1 MKLFYRKYGDGPPLV
16 ILHGLYGSSDNWV
29 TLAKRI
35 STHFTVYLPDQR
47 NHGHSPHSDVH
58 DYEAMGSDLFE
69 LAADLRLGKF
79 FLAGHSMGGKTAV
92 SFALRWPDMLEGLM
106 VADISPFETKA
117 RYSEYYNQHISI
129 LNTLAKVDISQVI
142 SRAEIENLL
151 AGKISSARIMGLVLK
166 NIEKGTDGKYK
177 WKNNNQAL
185 LKNID
190 FIMDSIVRDD
200 GTIKSVT
207 GFPVVFLK
215 GDRSDYLPQEDHE
228 KILRLFPAAE
238 FRIIQ
243 NSGHWVHVDNP
254 EAVISE
260 LKMLLPI
267 QRDQKRSRENS

>member
-1 MKLFYRKYGDGPPLV
+1 MKLFCRKYGIGPPLV
-16 ILHGLYGSSDNWV
+16 ILHGLYGASDNWV
-29 TLAKRI
+29 SIAKRI
-35 STHFTVYLPDQR
+35 SGSFTVYLPDQR

-58 DYEAMGSDLFE
+58 DYDAMAGDLFE
-69 LAADLRLGKF
+69 LAADLGLRKF

-92 SFALRWPDMLEGLM
+92 RFALKWPEMLEGLL

-129 LNTLAKVDISQVI
+129 LNTLANVEISKVR

-151 AGKISSARIMGLVLK
+151 AGKITSPRIMGLVLK
-166 NIEKGTDGKYK
+166 NIERGSDGKYK
-177 WKNNNQAL
+177 WKNNNPAL

-190 FIMDSIVRDD
+190 TIMDSIVPDD
-200 GTIKSVT
+200 GTIESVT

-215 GDRSDYLPQEDHE
+215 GDRSDYLPREDHE

-254 EAVISE
+254 EAVIEE
-260 LKMLLPI
+260 LLRLF
-267 QRDQKRSRENS
+267 NH